1 MKKKLL
7 TLHILFFILTLVAT
21 YFFMENNS
29 FLYEK
34 NIGKVI
40 SVKEVTYKTVNGD
53 DGKHTYEEKYIRQSL
68 KIKLLNGEK
77 KGKIGRAHV

>member
-1 MKKKLL
+1 MKKKLS

-29 FLYEK
+29 FLYKK

-53 DGKHTYEEKYIRQSL
+53 DGKHTYEEK
-68 KIKLLNGEK
+68 
-77 KGKIGRAHV
+77 